1 MKKFTKILE
10 DKDREIEFE
19 SDDLKDG
26 LSADIEQL
34 DDVLSKDE
42 LKDKLGGS
50 WEIVSIIDV
59 SVKEPVN
66 ENLKPIIINAEVG
79 NRPIKRGEYIYITAQ
94 IKKPGQSTAY
104 HHSQMGVIKVRV
116 IDIYNTMLVLNN
128 L

>member
-1 MKKFTKILE
+1 MKNGL
-10 DKDREIEFE
+10 
-19 SDDLKDG
+19 SDDV
-26 LSADIEQL
+26 EEL

>member
-10 DKDREIEFE
+10 DKGKEIEFE

-26 LSADIEQL
+26 LSDDVEEL

-66 ENLKPIIINAEVG
+66 ENLKPIIINANG
-79 NRPIKRGEYIYITAQ
+79 NRVVE
-94 IKKPGQSTAY
+94 
-104 HHSQMGVIKVRV
+104 
-116 IDIYNTMLVLNN
+116 
-128 L
+128 

>member
-1 MKKFTKILE
+1 MKKFTKVLE
-10 DKDREIEFE
+10 DKDKEIEFE
-19 SDDLKDG
+19 SDDLKNG
-26 LSADIEQL
+26 LSDDVEEL

-50 WEIVSIIDV
+50 WEIVSIVDV

-128 L
+128 I

>member
-1 MKKFTKILE
+1 MKKFTKVLE
-10 DKDREIEFE
+10 DKDKEIEFE
-19 SDDLKDG
+19 SDDLKNG
-26 LSADIEQL
+26 LSDDVEEL

-50 WEIVSIIDV
+50 WEIVSIVDV

>member
-10 DKDREIEFE
+10 DKGKEIEFE

-26 LSADIEQL
+26 LSDDVEEL